1 MAHKY
6 IKFFGLGLVML
17 KPNVAVMI
25 PLKIS
30 VFEYLR
36 EADTSHPLELESLSF
51 FFLYTQMAP

>member
-1 MAHKY
+1 
-6 IKFFGLGLVML
+6 ML

-30 VFEYLR
+30 VFEYLH